1 MLITRTSI
9 LHYMARFGYFLCS
22 VTAWKHVRTAD
33 HWHPGSVLTPNK
45 KSALSATDYTFI
57 LSEAVVAS
65 AQRSKW
71 WSMSICWH
79 GYRRLGQRSSHIPST
94 LFFLQNLCLLWK
106 LRTRQYRQ
114 VEPTVTWSAPRAQA
128 GMNAQDAALKSPCQL
143 FELQRCEL
151 ASLATSSELQTSE
164 ALLLA
169 VVQRHSDRNWLGV
182 SSRQAGRRTDR
193 QTCTPVYCISNRGVF
208 FFKSGISVVLFLSV
222 SHFLYLPLS
231 PAPFQ
236 QSAFQQFFTVS
247 LSRSFSH
254 SDPFVSCCWQIL
266 AETWSL
272 GAALTGH
279 SHTHSS
285 FLPGSGCKRGT
296 EMHLRAY

>member
-94 LFFLQNLCLLWK
+94 LFFYKICV
-106 LRTRQYRQ
+106 Y
-114 VEPTVTWSAPRAQA
+114 
-128 GMNAQDAALKSPCQL
+128 
-143 FELQRCEL
+143 CENYERD
-151 ASLATSSELQTSE
+151 S
-164 ALLLA
+164 
-169 VVQRHSDRNWLGV
+169 
-182 SSRQAGRRTDR
+182 TDR
-193 QTCTPVYCISNRGVF
+193 
-208 FFKSGISVVLFLSV
+208 LSQRWPEV
-222 SHFLYLPLS
+222 HHERRLAWTHRMQP
-231 PAPFQ
+231 
-236 QSAFQQFFTVS
+236 
-247 LSRSFSH
+247 SRVH
-254 SDPFVSCCWQIL
+254 VSCLSCS
-266 AETWSL
+266 AVN
-272 GAALTGH
+272 
-279 SHTHSS
+279 
-285 FLPGSGCKRGT
+285 
-296 EMHLRAY
+296 

>member
-128 GMNAQDAALKSPCQL
+128 GMNAQDAAFKSPCQL

-208 FFKSGISVVLFLSV
+208 FLNQAFLWSFSCLSLIFYTFLSLQPRFNRVHSNNSSLSV
-222 SHFLYLPLS
+222 SLALS
-231 PAPFQ
+231 
-236 QSAFQQFFTVS
+236 
-247 LSRSFSH
+247 LIR
-254 SDPFVSCCWQIL
+254 
-266 AETWSL
+266 
-272 GAALTGH
+272 
-279 SHTHSS
+279 THSLAAVDRS
-285 FLPGSGCKRGT
+285 L
-296 EMHLRAY
+296 LRHEALELL